1 MKKLLL
7 VCVVVLLS
15 GCSTLLDSYLMTYDT
30 NEYRIISEIRADAQG
45 YKTSCAN
52 ELIST
57 TNSVALADKTRLFVV
72 FSEHLPHN
80 QPVIKASIEL
90 DKIAQGLK
98 TQYTNGSKVSPVFC
112 KIKFESVEHSAE
124 AMQKIIGAKPR

>member
-7 VCVVVLLS
+7 ICAVVVLS

-98 TQYTNGSKVSPVFC
+98 TQYTNGSKVSPMFC
-112 KIKFESVEHSAE
+112 KIKFESIEHSAE